1 MSTLIFLLNLTGAT
15 MLLLFAV
22 RMVQTGIERS
32 MGASFKRIITARKDS
47 RVRTAMAGILLAIIL
62 QSATAAALLASG
74 FTASGLLSFAG
85 ALSVVLGA
93 DFGSAL
99 VIQILSFDLHWM
111 VPALLAVGG
120 YLFLKAFSQTQRQI
134 GRMLLGIAF
143 ILLALRLIGEA
154 MEPIRESA
162 FLPAIASYLSTDY
175 VTAFLVGAAVTFI
188 MHSSVAAILMFVT
201 FVSLGVLPVEAGA
214 SLVLGANLGSAL
226 LPIWLSRGM
235 AVAAR
240 RVPLGNLFL
249 RGTGAVVAMVIV
261 NNTPILTL
269 LSGFADGQ
277 VLVSVHLTFNIVL
290 LFVALPFV
298 SLLEGP
304 LLAIMPDPKPTADKD
319 EAFTPKSALDQKVI
333 NIPQMALASLTR
345 EVLRMS
351 QIVEVMAQP
360 VMELYESGDLERIK
374 SVQHLDERVNAALS
388 DIRLYVAAIPS
399 KKMTKAET
407 RRSRE
412 LIEYSIN
419 LETAGDIIAKNL
431 LHLAESKARKGVKFS
446 KAGWEELQSMHERVL
461 SNMSLAFNVLLS
473 EDIESA
479 RQLIEEKADFAGKE
493 RKSRKK
499 HLKRLRE
506 GSEISLESS
515 DIHLETLRALKD
527 LNSQIA
533 AVAYPILYKH
543 GQLLET
549 RLVETMHS
557 EDHS

>member
-1 MSTLIFLLNLTGAT
+1 MSTLVFLLNLTGAT

-32 MGASFKRIITARKDS
+32 LGPSFKRIITARKDS
-47 RVRTAMAGILLAIIL
+47 KVRTAMAGILLAVIL

-74 FTASGLLSFAG
+74 FTASGLLSFTG
-85 ALSVVLGA
+85 ALAVVLGA

-99 VIQILSFDLHWM
+99 VIQILSFELHWM
-111 VPALLAVGG
+111 IPVLLASGG
-120 YLFLKAFSQTQRQI
+120 YLFLKAHTQTSRQV

-154 MEPIRESA
+154 MDPIRESD

-175 VTAFLVGAAVTFI
+175 VTAFLVGAAVTFV

-201 FVSLGVLPVEAGA
+201 FVSLGVLPVAAGV
-214 SLVLGANLGSAL
+214 SLILGANLGSAT

-235 AVAAR
+235 SPAAR

-249 RGTGAVVAMVIV
+249 RGIGAVIALIIV
-261 NNTPILTL
+261 NNTPVISL
-269 LSGFADGQ
+269 LSAFPDGQ
-277 VLVSVHLTFNIVL
+277 ILVSVHLTFNIL
-290 LFVALPFV
+290 LLIAALPFV
-298 SLLEGP
+298 SMLEKPLNALL
-304 LLAIMPDPKPTADKD
+304 PDEKLSETTDDP
-319 EAFTPKSALDQKVI
+319 FTPKSALDQKVI

-360 VMELYESGDLERIK
+360 VMELYDSGDLERIK
-374 SVQHLDERVNAALS
+374 AVQALDKGVNAALS
-388 DIRLYVAAIPS
+388 DIRLYVAAIPREKMS
-399 KKMTKAET
+399 KAQT
-407 RRSRE
+407 RRARE

-431 LHLAESKARKGVKFS
+431 LRLAETKSRKNLKFS
-446 KAGWEELQSMHERVL
+446 EAGWEELQRMHERVI
-461 SNMSLAFNVLLS
+461 SNMGLAFNVLLS

-479 RQLIEEKADFAGKE
+479 RELVEQKSDFTSKE

-499 HLKRLRE
+499 HLRRLSE
-506 GSEISLESS
+506 GSENSLETS
-515 DIHLETLRALKD
+515 DIHLETLRALKE

-549 RLVETMHS
+549 RLVEHL
-557 EDHS
+557 DKDNA